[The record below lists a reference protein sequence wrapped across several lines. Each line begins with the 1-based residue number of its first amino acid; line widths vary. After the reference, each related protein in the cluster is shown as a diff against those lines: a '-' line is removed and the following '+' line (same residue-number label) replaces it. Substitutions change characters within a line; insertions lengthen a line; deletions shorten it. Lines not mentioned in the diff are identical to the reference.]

1 MIVASALRVCRDCDL
16 RACSKATPLAVTG
29 LGSRLFRFILFLA
42 SPLSDFGSRER
53 QWRIPCGRRCQA
65 SYVRPSCP
73 GVLCPGVLC
82 ARLAGLVA
90 WLLLAAVP
98 GWLYAV
104 SCREA
109 P

>member
-1 MIVASALRVCRDCDL
+1 MLGRLNRMLVASALRVCRDCDL

-53 QWRIPCGRRCQA
+53 QWRIPCGRRYQA

-73 GVLCPGVLC
+73 GVLCVFS
-82 ARLAGLVA
+82 R
-90 WLLLAAVP
+90 
-98 GWLYAV
+98 
-104 SCREA
+104 
-109 P
+109 